1 MQSPSFENDD
11 YLRWLHGRTA
21 NRRCAVTIVELI
33 IVIMVMSI
41 MAAVAAPAFFETL
54 LHHRVE
60 SAARRVKAD
69 LELARQT
76 ARLTSATQSLT
87 FTGSSYAMSAAAEG
101 LDNPSAV
108 YAVDLAAA
116 PFELEA
122 AIANFNGAKTVSF
135 DGYGMPSSSGTVE
148 LSSKGHRSTVALD
161 GTTGEVTITS
171 LHTRGGAVV
180 ADVN

>member
-1 MQSPSFENDD
+1 MQSLSPQNCN
-11 YLRWLHGRTA
+11 YLRWLHGPTA

-76 ARLTSATQSLT
+76 ARLTSAAQSLT
-87 FTGSSYAMSAAAEG
+87 FTGSSYSMSAAVEG
-101 LDNPSAV
+101 LDSPSAV

-116 PFELEA
+116 PYELEA
-122 AIANFNGAKTVSF
+122 AIANFDGATTVSF
-135 DGYGMPSSSGTVE
+135 DGYGLPSSSGTVK
-148 LSSKGHRSTVALD
+148 LTSKGHRSTVALD

-171 LHTRGGAVV
+171 LHVRGSAAA